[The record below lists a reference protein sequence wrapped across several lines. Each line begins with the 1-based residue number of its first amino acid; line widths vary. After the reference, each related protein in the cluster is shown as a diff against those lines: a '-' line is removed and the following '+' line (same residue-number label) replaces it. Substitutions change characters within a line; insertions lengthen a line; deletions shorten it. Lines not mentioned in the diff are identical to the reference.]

1 MLKSKITI
9 GGVKTPT
16 TKGETMEK
24 QLNLTFIDSES
35 HCYLRVHKHTF
46 FDFNL
51 NGSEFSKYSYYN
63 NNNFYL
69 EEDCDAVKFINI
81 VKNKGYKI
89 NFINKNNA

>member
-1 MLKSKITI
+1 M
-9 GGVKTPT
+9 T
-16 TKGETMEK
+16 TKTTKETTMEK

-35 HCYLRVHKHTF
+35 HGYLRVNKDTF
-46 FDFNL
+46 FQFKL

-69 EEDCDAVKFINI
+69 EEDCDAIKFINI

>member
-1 MLKSKITI
+1 M
-9 GGVKTPT
+9 KTT
-16 TKGETMEK
+16 NKGKQMTK

-35 HCYLRVHKHTF
+35 HCYLRVNKDTF
-46 FDFNL
+46 FQFKL

-89 NFINKNNA
+89 NFINKYNV